1 MRIPIILITSNAL
14 LLTTLLTHTPLYAPT
29 VSYYKK
35 LQNRL
40 RQEPKETVTIQS
52 TSTKSD
58 RNQRKPPNIKVNRP
72 PTLNIPYIS
81 SAFTNDIKKAVKR
94 CNLDIHLIERP
105 QSSLK
110 NLLVESRPYDKGCK
124 GTTKCNVC
132 RNSQSTLNN
141 HCSQKDIVYSIKC
154 DLCHDNDAVYIGE
167 TSRPLSQQFQEH
179 YRSAANPTAKSYKN
193 MAFSKHYKTCH

>member
-14 LLTTLLTHTPLYAPT
+14 LLTTPSTHTPLYAPT

-52 TSTKSD
+52 TKSD
-58 RNQRKPPNIKVNRP
+58 RNQRKPPNIKVNPP

-81 SAFTNDIKKAVKR
+81 SAFTNDIKKVVKR
-94 CNLDIHLIERP
+94 CNLDIRLIQRP

-110 NLLVESRPYDKGCK
+110 NLLVESRPYDKG
-124 GTTKCNVC
+124 TTKCNVC
-132 RNSQSTLNN
+132 QNSQSTLNN

-167 TSRPLSQQFQEH
+167 TS
-179 YRSAANPTAKSYKN
+179 
-193 MAFSKHYKTCH
+193 